1 LALGYLLSFFCFS
14 LFLKEIE
21 ISVVYA
27 VWSGIG
33 VTGIFILSMLLFGEG
48 MGLGKVI
55 CIALITIGIVG
66 LNLGKG

>member
-1 LALGYLLSFFCFS
+1 MGYPLSFFCFS

-33 VTGIFILSMLLFGEG
+33 VTGISILSVLLFGEG
-48 MGLGKVI
+48 MGLGKVS
-55 CIALITIGIVG
+55 CIALITIGRVG